1 MLKANFHFTSQRF
14 IVIALLLYRQFCNLI
29 FLLFIFVNPFIY
41 LFIYCTVY
49 LLLLALQILNAFR
62 IIIII
67 TIIIILRSGGGG
79 CGSWITVV
87 LWAGVFSLEKKRSL
101 VLCISINYY
110 HFNNISIMNII
121 IMVGTPLSHPHRGS
135 AVTQPMARSIIS
147 RCATVVGALAWH
159 QHLQPLDVRDHS
171 DVARVRVVW
180 LRVELSQLEMW
191 RSK

>member
-29 FLLFIFVNPFIY
+29 FFIIYFCKPIY
-41 LFIYCTVY
+41 LFIY
-49 LLLLALQILNAFR
+49 LLYILNAFR

-87 LWAGVFSLEKKRSL
+87 LWAGRHASLAPAPR
-101 VLCISINYY
+101 ISSDTANGPQH
-110 HFNNISIMNII
+110 HFTVRYSI
-121 IMVGTPLSHPHRGS
+121 GPGP
-135 AVTQPMARSIIS
+135 
-147 RCATVVGALAWH
+147 
-159 QHLQPLDVRDHS
+159 
-171 DVARVRVVW
+171 VVW